1 MKKKHNYKN
10 FDTDRGSKATK
21 AKNHDFVKS
30 VLHGLEQPTILWGRH
45 AVTAAIANPLRKV
58 YHIFCSKNNLT
69 SLETYISEQQNIEL
83 NPSKGVEVLTI
94 DDLNSLAPP
103 DAVHQGFIIIART
116 LKEENFDEFLDAQ
129 KTKQRLT
136 LVVLDQV
143 TDPHNVGAIARSAA
157 ALGADG
163 MVLQSRNA
171 PRVEGVLA
179 KSASGATEHLPIF
192 RVTNIARALRQ
203 MQTINISCFGLAGES
218 DNSIT
223 EFPLTDRV
231 ALVLGAEGPGLRR
244 LTREICD
251 GLIRLPTED
260 HFSTL
265 NVSNAA
271 SIALYEVR
279 RRAQQGRII
288 S

>member
-1 MKKKHNYKN
+1 MKNKYNYKN
-10 FDTDRGSKATK
+10 IKTERGDKATK
-21 AKNHDFVKS
+21 VKGHDFLKS

-45 AVTAAIANPLRKV
+45 AVTAAIANPLRKI

-69 SLETYISEQQNIEL
+69 SLETYILEQQNIAL
-83 NPSKGVEVLTI
+83 GPSTVVEVLTI
-94 DDLNSLAPP
+94 DDLNALTPL
-103 DAVHQGFIIIART
+103 DAVHQGFIVIVRT
-116 LKEENFDEFLDAQ
+116 LEEGHFDEFLEA
-129 KTKQRLT
+129 KKSKQRLT

-163 MVLQSRNA
+163 MILQSRNA
-171 PRVEGVLA
+171 PRFDGVLA

-203 MQTINISCFGLAGES
+203 MQNINISCFGLAGES
-218 DNSIT
+218 ENSIT

-231 ALVLGAEGPGLRR
+231 ALVLGAEGSGLRR
-244 LTREICD
+244 LTREVCDELIC
-251 GLIRLPTED
+251 LPTED

-271 SIALYEVR
+271 SITLYEVR
-279 RRAQQGRII
+279 RRALAGKKKK
-288 S
+288 